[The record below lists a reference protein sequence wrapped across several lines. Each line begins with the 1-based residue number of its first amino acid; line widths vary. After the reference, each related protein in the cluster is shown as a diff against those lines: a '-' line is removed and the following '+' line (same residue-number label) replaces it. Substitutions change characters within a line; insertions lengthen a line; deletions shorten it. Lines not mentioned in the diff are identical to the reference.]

1 MWSCYG
7 HRAVVLCAVMIAAG
21 MAVSCNQESP
31 AYNRENLKATW
42 IVDTYDGNLL
52 DERNYTVM
60 TFTSSGTVVYEG
72 VLTLDSANYQWGENT
87 LRYDIYCCDF
97 SISGVYSGLYGHLE
111 DASTR
116 QEYSFVLS
124 EDSLMT
130 LGVESYTING
140 FDVTPEYSEMTMRKI
155 PLDYAVADTIYGVW
169 QFNTRNGE
177 EFMNYRVQF
186 QPENVLSM
194 SVRSGENSW
203 DPVGNGEDYYRLYED
218 YLVMTLYDNW
228 EFGTTGKWDVK
239 CFLIDS
245 ISAASGRMTLSSG
258 PDEYVLSYIS
268 SN

>member
-1 MWSCYG
+1 MLFRHGYT
-7 HRAVVLCAVMIAAG
+7 AALLCAVIFAAG
-21 MAVSCNQESP
+21 MTESCSQDTP
-31 AYNRENLKATW
+31 AYNSAHLNATW

-60 TFTSSGTVVYEG
+60 TFTSSGTVKYEG

-97 SISGVYSGLYGHLE
+97 SISGTYSGLYGYLNGV
-111 DASTR
+111 DTY

-124 EDSLMT
+124 QDSLMT
-130 LGVESYTING
+130 LGVDSYTING
-140 FDVTPEYSEMTMRKI
+140 AEVTPEYSQMTMRKI
-155 PLDYAVADTIYGVW
+155 PLDYAAADTLYGIW

-186 QPENVLSM
+186 LPDNVLSM
-194 SVRSGENSW
+194 SVRSVENYW
-203 DPVGNGEDYYRLYED
+203 DPEGDGEDYYRLYED
-218 YLVMTLYDNW
+218 FLVMTLYDNW

-245 ISAASGRMTLSSG
+245 ISMASGRMSLRSG
-258 PDEYVLSYIS
+258 PDEFVLSYIS

>member
-1 MWSCYG
+1 M
-7 HRAVVLCAVMIAAG
+7 CAVIVIA
-21 MAVSCNQESP
+21 VCVITSCNRDNP

-52 DERNYTVM
+52 DERDYTVM
-60 TFTSSGTVVYEG
+60 TFTSSGTVRYEG

-87 LRYDIYCCDF
+87 LRYTIYCCDF
-97 SISGVYSGLYGHLE
+97 SINGLFSGLYGYL
-111 DASTR
+111 DQVSTR
-116 QEYSFVLS
+116 QEYSFIVS
-124 EDSLMT
+124 QDSLMT
-130 LGVESYTING
+130 LGVESYSING
-140 FDVTPEYSEMTMRKI
+140 TEVTPEYTQMTMRKI
-155 PLDYAVADTIYGVW
+155 PLDYAVADTLYGVW
-169 QFNTRNGE
+169 QFNTKNGG
-177 EFMNYRVQF
+177 QF

-245 ISAASGRMTLSSG
+245 ISAVSGRMTLSSG

>member
-111 DASTR
+111 EASTR

-140 FDVTPEYSEMTMRKI
+140 FDVTPEYS
-155 PLDYAVADTIYGVW
+155 
-169 QFNTRNGE
+169 E

-245 ISAASGRMTLSSG
+245 ISAVSGRMTLSSG